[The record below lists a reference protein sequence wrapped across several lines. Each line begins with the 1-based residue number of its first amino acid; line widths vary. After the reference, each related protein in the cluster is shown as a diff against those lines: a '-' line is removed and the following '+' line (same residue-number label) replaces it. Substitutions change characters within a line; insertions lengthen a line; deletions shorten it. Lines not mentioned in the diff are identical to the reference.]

1 MSKKMITQ
9 AETSPG
15 DKALYRVPE
24 VMAMLS
30 LSRTVIYE
38 LIRSE
43 RLRTVRQGRVRL
55 IPAAA
60 VAEYVALLERESRQG
75 AA

>member
-1 MSKKMITQ
+1 MNNVTTPS
-9 AETSPG
+9 G

-24 VMAMLS
+24 VMALLS

-38 LIRSE
+38 LIRSG
-43 RLRTVRQGRVRL
+43 RLRTVQQGRVRL

-60 VAEYVALLERESRQG
+60 VAEYVALLERESRSG

>member
-1 MSKKMITQ
+1 MDKTTITQ
-9 AETSPG
+9 AAIATG

-24 VMAMLS
+24 VMVILS

-43 RLRTVRQGRVRL
+43 RLRTVRQGRLRL

-60 VAEYVALLERESRQG
+60 VAEYVALLERESRRG

>member
-1 MSKKMITQ
+1 MNTAQ
-9 AETSPG
+9 ATAPHG

-24 VMAMLS
+24 VMVLLS

-38 LIRSE
+38 LIRSG
-43 RLRTVRQGRVRL
+43 RLRTVQQGRVRL

-60 VAEYVALLERESRQG
+60 VAEYVALLEHESGSG

>member
-1 MSKKMITQ
+1 MKIAT
-9 AETSPG
+9 TPPG

-24 VMAMLS
+24 VMVLLS
-30 LSRTVIYE
+30 LSRTVVYE
-38 LIRSE
+38 LIRSG
-43 RLRTVRQGRVRL
+43 RLRTVQQGRVRL

-60 VAEYVALLERESRQG
+60 VAEYVALLEHESGSG

>member
-1 MSKKMITQ
+1 MNAAQ
-9 AETSPG
+9 ATTSPA

-24 VMAMLS
+24 VMILLS

-38 LIRSE
+38 LIRSG
-43 RLRTVRQGRVRL
+43 RLRTVQQGRVRL

-60 VAEYVALLERESRQG
+60 VAEYVALLEHESSSG

>member
-1 MSKKMITQ
+1 MNTNHR
-9 AETSPG
+9 TTPPG

-24 VMAMLS
+24 VMALLS

-38 LIRSE
+38 LIRSG
-43 RLRTVRQGRVRL
+43 RLRTVQQGRVRL

-60 VAEYVALLERESRQG
+60 LAEYVALLERESRRG

>member
-1 MSKKMITQ
+1 MNPTK
-9 AETSPG
+9 PG

-24 VMAMLS
+24 VMVLLS

-38 LIRSE
+38 LIRSG
-43 RLRTVRQGRVRL
+43 RLRTVQQGRVRL

-60 VAEYVALLERESRQG
+60 VAEYVALLERESRTG

>member
-1 MSKKMITQ
+1 MNTVRTAKVNTP
-9 AETSPG
+9 PG

-24 VMAMLS
+24 VMVLLS

-38 LIRSE
+38 LIRSG
-43 RLRTVRQGRVRL
+43 RLRTVQQGRVRL

-60 VAEYVALLERESRQG
+60 VAEYVALLEHESG

>member
-1 MSKKMITQ
+1 MNKLT
-9 AETSPG
+9 AG

-24 VMAMLS
+24 AMVLLS

-38 LIRSE
+38 LIRSG
-43 RLRTVRQGRVRL
+43 RLRTVQQGRVRL

-60 VAEYVALLERESRQG
+60 VAEYVALLEHESGNG

>member
-1 MSKKMITQ
+1 MNT
-9 AETSPG
+9 G

-24 VMAMLS
+24 VMILLS

-38 LIRSE
+38 LIRSG
-43 RLRTVRQGRVRL
+43 RLRTVQQGRVRL

-60 VAEYVALLERESRQG
+60 VAEYVTLLEHESSSG

>member
-1 MSKKMITQ
+1 MHTNRTTQ
-9 AETSPG
+9 ATTPG

-24 VMAMLS
+24 VMALLS

-38 LIRSE
+38 LIRSG
-43 RLRTVRQGRVRL
+43 RLRTVQEGRVRL

-60 VAEYVALLERESRQG
+60 VAEYVALLERESRTG

>member
-1 MSKKMITQ
+1 MN
-9 AETSPG
+9 TSHRTTPPG

-24 VMAMLS
+24 VMVLLS

-38 LIRSE
+38 LIRSG
-43 RLRTVRQGRVRL
+43 RLRTVQQGRVRL

-60 VAEYVALLERESRQG
+60 AEYVALLEHESRSG

>member
-1 MSKKMITQ
+1 MNT
-9 AETSPG
+9 G

-24 VMAMLS
+24 VMVLLS

-38 LIRSE
+38 LIRSG
-43 RLRTVRQGRVRL
+43 RLRTVQQGRVRL

-60 VAEYVALLERESRQG
+60 VAEYVALLEHESGSG